1 MEETSFINASER
13 DIYSYYDAQ
22 RRLRMTKFLAPFFTV
37 LISLY
42 LVTLCSFALFT
53 SSNHPPLL
61 MATIAS
67 IGGCLGLFIVGTITA
82 YRGQVTLSSNVTII
96 ATALAI
102 VSVLFG
108 YTFSL
113 GYDPLSMTGSAS
125 LLIIIVLAGV
135 IGAPRS
141 VIVTTLLLNA
151 LMVFLT
157 YFAAVNPIITYLYA
171 KELPLIGPSALIQQ
185 WATAVLIIAATNV
198 YRGTL
203 RELGN
208 VRIAYDRARKL
219 DDLKDQFIS
228 SVNHELR
235 NPVMALQ
242 GYLEIMQMAAPTAS
256 RERMGSLI
264 DRANRAGD
272 DLRDLLAS
280 ILETRRMDQGAEDF
294 IPEVVNIVDALEA
307 ATRMI
312 DPREGKTIEREL
324 RITVPPDTQIWGE
337 KVRLQQI
344 LTNLLSNAIK
354 YSEAG
359 TAVEVVAQPVT
370 AVTSEIFR
378 WGRRTKTEEAM
389 VEITVRDFG
398 LGIPPEYATLLFQRF
413 VRLPRD
419 LASNVIGNGLGL
431 HLCRVFAQAMGGTIW
446 VESSGVEGE
455 GSTFHLRLP
464 APPPL
469 MDQHESSQA
478 TPEIIAGASSMITH
492 RQ

>member
-1 MEETSFINASER
+1 
-13 DIYSYYDAQ
+13 
-22 RRLRMTKFLAPFFTV
+22 
-37 LISLY
+37 
-42 LVTLCSFALFT
+42 
-53 SSNHPPLL
+53 
-61 MATIAS
+61 
-67 IGGCLGLFIVGTITA
+67 
-82 YRGQVTLSSNVTII
+82 
-96 ATALAI
+96 
-102 VSVLFG
+102 
-108 YTFSL
+108 
-113 GYDPLSMTGSAS
+113 
-125 LLIIIVLAGV
+125 
-135 IGAPRS
+135 
-141 VIVTTLLLNA
+141 
-151 LMVFLT
+151 
-157 YFAAVNPIITYLYA
+157 
-171 KELPLIGPSALIQQ
+171 
-185 WATAVLIIAATNV
+185 
-198 YRGTL
+198 
-203 RELGN
+203 
-208 VRIAYDRARKL
+208 
-219 DDLKDQFIS
+219 
-228 SVNHELR
+228 
-235 NPVMALQ
+235 
-242 GYLEIMQMAAPTAS
+242 
-256 RERMGSLI
+256 MGSLI
-264 DRANRAGD
+264 ERANRAGD

-280 ILETRRMDQGAEDF
+280 ILETQRMDQGAEDF
-294 IPEVVNIVDALEA
+294 IPEPVSIVDALEA

-398 LGIPPEYATLLFQRF
+398 LGIPPEDATLLFQRF

-431 HLCRVFAQAMGGTIW
+431 HLCRIFAQAMGGTIW

-469 MDQHESSQA
+469 TAQHESTQA
-478 TPEIIAGASSMITH
+478 APEIMAGAGGMFTH